1 MYVKA
6 KTTFQQE
13 IYYIRRRRRR
23 QQQTSFYKIS
33 FEYAKYINDS
43 YFIIIKTLVCI
54 CIKLLFFLCSRKK
67 QITIENTQEKQKNL
81 QCV

>member
-23 QQQTSFYKIS
+23 QQQTTSFYKIS

-54 CIKLLFFLCSRKK
+54 CIKLLFFYAAV
-67 QITIENTQEKQKNL
+67 KNRL
-81 QCV
+81 R